1 MDQSR
6 KCSYAAGFRARVT
19 EAVTI
24 MKRDRSA
31 SDEGRER
38 TTTNAF
44 GLGSDMACK
53 CGHCILAIGSRNKS
67 PRATGP
73 PLQRQVKGIARAEGK
88 DGLQEKVEAGEGQDQ
103 DNCLVSFDQ
112 HHFVGSFSY

>member
-1 MDQSR
+1 
-6 KCSYAAGFRARVT
+6 
-19 EAVTI
+19 
-24 MKRDRSA
+24 MKRDTNA

-67 PRATGP
+67 PKATGP

-112 HHFVGSFSY
+112 HHFGSFCY